1 MELKAGTRLKSAV
14 CATEAIVVKASGDDV
29 DVTCGGVSM
38 VAAGTEG
45 SGDAVADLMGG
56 SAMGKRYVDAEETVE
71 LLCTKPGEG
80 SIGIGS
86 TALELKEAKALPAS
100 D

>member
-14 CATEAIVVKASGDDV
+14 CATEAIVVKASGGDV
-29 DVTCGGVSM
+29 DITCGGVSM

-45 SGDAVADLMGG
+45 SGDPVADLMSG
-56 SAMGKRYVDAEETVE
+56 SAMGKRYVDADETVE
-71 LLCTKPGEG
+71 VLCTKPGDG
-80 SIGIGS
+80 SIGIGA